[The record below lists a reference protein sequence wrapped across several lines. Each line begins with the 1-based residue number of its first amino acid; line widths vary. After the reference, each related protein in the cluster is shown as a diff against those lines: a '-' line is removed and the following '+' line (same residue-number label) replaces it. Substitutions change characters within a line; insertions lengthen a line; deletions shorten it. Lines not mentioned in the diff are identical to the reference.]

1 MFNTIT
7 QTVAGTRNDVLQDGR
22 SEPVQIAPA
31 PGSGRSTG
39 PQHWSRTRIS
49 VATAGRTFGHHNPM
63 ARAYS
68 DVSTHF

>member
-1 MFNTIT
+1 MFNTIS
-7 QTVAGTRNDVLQDGR
+7 QAVAGTRNDVPQDSR
-22 SEPVQIAPA
+22 AERVQIAPA

-39 PQHWSRTRIS
+39 SQHWSRARLS

-68 DVSTHF
+68 DVSTQL